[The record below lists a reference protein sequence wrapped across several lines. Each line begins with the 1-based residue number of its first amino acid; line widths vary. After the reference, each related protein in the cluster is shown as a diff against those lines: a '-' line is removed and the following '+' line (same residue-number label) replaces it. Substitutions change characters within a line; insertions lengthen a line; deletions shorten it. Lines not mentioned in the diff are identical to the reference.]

1 MAEDIIEARVRE
13 LERTITRLEGLL
25 SSGDERIKFEI
36 ETLKNELAK
45 LEAELGEKVHV
56 SRYVVVEKIVF
67 GVVGLIVMTV
77 FAALVSLVVQSGVG
91 G

>member
-25 SSGDERIKFEI
+25 SAGDEKIKYEL
-36 ETLKNELAK
+36 ETLKNELSK
-45 LEAELGEKVHV
+45 LELELSEKVHV
-56 SRYVVVEKIVF
+56 SRYVIVEKIVF

>member
-1 MAEDIIEARVRE
+1 MVEDVIEARVRE

-25 SSGDERIKFEI
+25 ASGDERIKFEL
-36 ETLKNELAK
+36 ETLKNELSK